1 MNISTPAN
9 FYSKFMKKEIQSKIA
24 DLFKNDKEIAA
35 VYLFGSHAKNNES
48 AKSDIDLGFL
58 FNEKLSSIESY
69 KMLQNYFVKLSRF
82 FGKEYDL
89 VDMERINFVLLFEI
103 IRDGKILIEN
113 NRKKNRH
120 FKAQKI
126 VQYFDFEYILKQ
138 CATGMFRKAME
149 KQGG

>member
-1 MNISTPAN
+1 MNISTPTN

-24 DLFKNDKEIAA
+24 DLFNNDKEIAA
-35 VYLFGSHAKNNES
+35 VYLFGSRAKNNES
-48 AKSDIDLGFL
+48 EKSDIDLGFL